1 MFLDSRTPPIS
12 DQTSALPGRRLQS
25 APEDPEDPEDP
36 ADQEARRAL
45 WDRCRPA
52 SFGNLLA
59 TVGTWAWRLVGQ
71 ELEVVVEEEE
81 VAVAAL
87 AWVERHRIGPLAKYS
102 ADRKGMFHTIPFHEQ
117 RTYLSL
123 TPAHPPHDLDQS
135 APLHVA

>member
-12 DQTSALPGRRLQS
+12 DQTSALPGRRLLS
-25 APEDPEDPEDP
+25 APEDPVDP

-52 SFGNLLA
+52 FFGILPGA
-59 TVGTWAWRLVGQ
+59 AGTCARRLVGQ
-71 ELEVVVEEEE
+71 EPEEVVVEEEE
-81 VAVAAL
+81 VAAA
-87 AWVERHRIGPLAKYS
+87 AGWVERHRTGPLAKYS
-102 ADRKGMFHTIPFHEQ
+102 VNRKGMFHAIPFLEQ

-123 TPAHPPHDLDQS
+123 TPAHPPHDLDQP